1 MKNDNFVIVIHGG
14 AEDKTREDI
23 GPEKEAG
30 YRKGLADALEAGWNI
45 LNKGGSA
52 VEAVEAAVRSM
63 EDNPLF
69 NAARGGA
76 LTIDYQHEFDA
87 AIMDGKTLKA
97 GSVAGVQGVKNPI
110 SLARTIMERSEHVVL
125 SGEGAKDFAK
135 KEKLEL
141 IHDGYFTTPEK
152 VEELEKEKQQLLEE
166 VTKDT
171 VGAVALDKNGNLAA
185 ATSTGGLTGQHQG
198 RIGDSPLIGCGTYA
212 NNEVCAVSCTGDGES
227 ITRAVIAH
235 EVYALMKYKGLPIA
249 EAARQAREVYHD
261 KIEKD
266 RNLIAIDP
274 KGEIALEY
282 ETKLM
287 FRGYHKGN
295 GEPFIAIWED

>member
-1 MKNDNFVIVIHGG
+1 MPNNFVIVIHGG
-14 AEDKTREDI
+14 AENKTREDI

-30 YRKGLADALEAGWNI
+30 YRKGLAEALDAGWTI
-45 LNKGGSA
+45 LNNGGTA

-63 EDNPLF
+63 EDDALF
-69 NAARGGA
+69 NAGRGGA
-76 LTIDYQHEFDA
+76 LTMEYQHQFDA
-87 AIMDGKTLKA
+87 AIMDGKTLQA

-110 SLARTIMERSEHVVL
+110 ILARTIMERSEHVIL
-125 SGEGAKDFAK
+125 SSDGAKSFAK
-135 KEKLEL
+135 QENLEL
-141 IHDGYFTTPEK
+141 VHEGYFTTAEK
-152 VEELEKEKQQLLEE
+152 VEELEQEKQEKLEE

-185 ATSTGGLTGQHQG
+185 ATSTGGLTGQYEG

-235 EVYALMKYKGLPIA
+235 EVYALMKYKGLPVA

-274 KGEIALEY
+274 EGNIALEY

-287 FRGYHKGN
+287 FRGYRKGN
-295 GEPFIAIWED
+295 DEPFIAIWED